1 MKVCSVRFEDNNKEY
16 YFKYNDLKLKKGMSV
31 IVDTAN
37 GNEYA
42 YVIDEN
48 IANCDIALDKIKKVI
63 RIASDEDCRRHLS
76 NIDKS
81 QKAYEKFKLILKTKF
96 PNLDMSLVKAQY
108 NFDCS
113 KLMFIYV
120 SDDRVDFRELLK
132 VLASQFKTRIELK
145 QIGSRDKAKLIGG
158 LGPCGMETC
167 CSRFIKS
174 FDNISI
180 SMAKNQ
186 MLSLNPQ
193 KISGLCGRLL
203 CCLKYENEMY
213 TELKQAFPRLNSI
226 LKYDGK
232 DYKVSGY
239 NVITEQV
246 KLETKDSIKFVD
258 KSELVW

>member
-1 MKVCSVRFEDNNKEY
+1 MNVCSVRFEDNNKEY
-16 YFKYNDLKLKKGMSV
+16 YFKYHDLKLKKDMSV

-42 YVIDEN
+42 YVIKEN
-48 IANCDIALDKIKKVI
+48 VPNCDIPLDKIKKVI
-63 RIASDEDCRRHLS
+63 RIASDEDTKRHLR

-81 QKAYEKFKLILKTKF
+81 QKAYDKFKVILKTKF
-96 PNLDMSLVKAQY
+96 KDLDMSLVKAQY
-108 NFDCS
+108 NFDGS

-158 LGPCGMETC
+158 LGPCGMEAC
-167 CSRFIKS
+167 CSRFIRS

-213 TELKQAFPRLNSI
+213 TDLKKAFPKLNSM
-226 LKYDGK
+226 LKYDNK
-232 DYKVSGY
+232 EYKVTGY
-239 NVITEQV
+239 NIITEKV

>member
-1 MKVCSVRFEDNNKEY
+1 MKVCSVHFEDNNKEY
-16 YFKYNDLKLKKGMSV
+16 YFKYDNLKLEKDIAV

-42 YVIDEN
+42 YVINNNVE
-48 IANCDIALDKIKKVI
+48 NCDIPLDKIKKVV
-63 RIASDEDCRRHLS
+63 RVASEDDRKKHLR
-76 NIDKS
+76 NIEKS
-81 QKAYEKFKLILKTKF
+81 LQAYDKFKNILKTKF
-96 PNLDMSLVKAQY
+96 KNLDMSLVKAQY
-108 NFDCS
+108 NFDGS

-145 QIGSRDKAKLIGG
+145 QIGSRDKAKMIGG

-167 CSRFIKS
+167 CSRFIKN

-213 TELKQAFPRLNSI
+213 TDLKKAFPKINSM
-226 LKYDGK
+226 LKYDNK
-232 DYKVSGY
+232 EYKVTGY
-239 NVITEQV
+239 NVITEKV
-246 KLETKDSIKFVD
+246 KLEAKDIIKFVD